1 MRNIAVAACA
11 AIMMPS
17 AALAAEAGSACD
29 AMIDGVMA
37 SVTNPDDAAAT
48 AEELGLSKAQVEGAM
63 STLEAARRIEND
75 DLMGCLTLASAARK
89 VLTHGVLRSDRTPI
103 VSLESWNAEPLEASA
118 WRAKALIDEDVYGR
132 SGDEVGEVEDIL
144 MKDDGS
150 ISAIV
155 VEGGGV
161 LDIGDRHVR
170 VAWEDVSLRGGDEDG
185 VSVPLEESNMTDFS
199 FFDSSD
205 GVQAERDEFRV
216 SHVLG
221 TGVRDKRGVPY
232 GYVDDILFSEGEAK
246 ATLIRPDVAYGMD
259 RGEWPYATPYVG
271 ARHGYGVGYD
281 FYLMPY
287 DKTELDRLEAFDAE
301 SVGGPDD
308 ASEPGMGS

>member
-1 MRNIAVAACA
+1 
-11 AIMMPS
+11 
-17 AALAAEAGSACD
+17 
-29 AMIDGVMA
+29 MA
-37 SVTNPDDAAAT
+37 KK
-48 AEELGLSKAQVEGAM
+48 LGLSEAQVEGAM
-63 STLEAARRIEND
+63 STLDAARRMEDD

-103 VSLESWNAEPLEASA
+103 VSLASWNAAPLAAST
-118 WRAKALIDEDVYGR
+118 WRAEALMGEDVYGR
-132 SGDEVGEVEDIL
+132 SGEEVGEVEDIL
-144 MKDDGS
+144 MTEDGA

-170 VAWEDVSLRGGDEDG
+170 VAWDDVSLRQGDDEG
-185 VSVPLEESNMTDFS
+185 VSVPLKDANMSDYS
-199 FFDSSD
+199 FFDEAD
-205 GVQAERDEFRV
+205 GVQVERDEVRV

-221 TGVRDKRGVPY
+221 AGVRDKRGVPY

-259 RGEWPYATPYVG
+259 RGARPYATPYVG

-287 DKTELDRLEAFDAE
+287 DKAELDRLDAFDAD
-301 SVGGPDD
+301 SVGGPSET
-308 ASEPGMGS
+308 SEPAMGS